1 MNYTKDNPLRASQ
14 PTGVAVLILMPYGR
28 TAQRWHYQ
36 DQRHGSH
43 YSEAFKDTTA
53 AIRAAL
59 DRGFAAVMLD
69 GKVVARRSS

>member
-1 MNYTKDNPLRASQ
+1 MRYTKDAPLRATH
-14 PTGVAVLILMPYGR
+14 PTSVAVLILEPYGR
-28 TAQRWHYQ
+28 NAQRWAYQ

-43 YSEAFKDTTA
+43 YSEQFKTQEA

-59 DRGFAAVMLD
+59 DRGFAAVRLD